1 MLQGGQEEDG
11 SRGVCPVSPQ
21 RGLDTPGAQVHSLR
35 YRRVNSPE
43 SDRMSAA
50 DGRDG
55 YGQRGSYIYLG
66 CVQMLYWLIHSG
78 VK

>member
-1 MLQGGQEEDG
+1 MLQGVQEEDG

-21 RGLDTPGAQVHSLR
+21 RGLDTPGVQVHSLR

-55 YGQRGSYIYLG
+55 YGQRWVINLLG
-66 CVQMLYWLIHSG
+66 MCADVVLTDPLRS
-78 VK
+78 

>member
-21 RGLDTPGAQVHSLR
+21 RGGLDSPGMQVHSLR

-43 SDRMSAA
+43 SDRISAA

-55 YGQRGSYIYLG
+55 YGQRWVEVFVLTQPVRS
-66 CVQMLYWLIHSG
+66 
-78 VK
+78 